1 MRNISFDN
9 PLWLLLLIPLAIGVL
24 LPFFI
29 AIRKDNKS
37 KSVIASLIIHIVILV
52 LIGLAVAGTVITTVM
67 TETHVYIVADVSYSA
82 NRNLDEVDEYIAQIR
97 DSLPKNSKV
106 GVICF
111 GKNYVL
117 QTELGGEIQ
126 SVKDAVAA
134 GLVDDSATDIATALS
149 YASTLFGE
157 GMLKRVVLLTDGKET
172 VGENTS
178 ALIAAVE
185 QLVAQDIA
193 IDAIYL
199 DSNLKD
205 GENEVQLTGVEYIRA
220 TYLGHATTADVLIQA
235 NMDERAVVSLYR
247 NGEKLLDRALE
258 LTRGYNIVNF
268 DLPTDA
274 EGRFDY
280 EVRVTVPSD
289 TSAYNNSYSFTQTVS
304 AELRALLLTS
314 SVQDIVAI
322 EKLYGGR
329 AAVDV
334 MLVHSDH
341 RVLKEAQNLFLN
353 HPTVTVSADP
363 RNVPCSVEELCLYD
377 EIILSNMDVRE
388 VNNVS
393 AFIESVETVV
403 SQYGKS
409 FVTIGDTKIQNKT
422 DSTLES
428 LENMLPVKFGNSAQD
443 PKLFTIVIDVSR
455 SMFTASRL
463 AVAKQAAIHLLN
475 LLSDEDDVAVVTFA
489 GDIKIIQATTK
500 AANREDIA
508 KKINAIQPSQG
519 TSIGGGLAAA
529 LNHIVNQQ
537 HSEKQVMLISDG
549 MNYTAEIVKIED
561 REMTPVQVAQY
572 MYANGI
578 YLSTMNPY
586 NNEAAG
592 INMLKNLA
600 NAGKGE
606 YYFIKNE
613 SALEELVFS
622 DIADDVT
629 ESIIESETPV
639 KIARPKDDVM
649 QGVSYLPSIMGYVH
663 SKAKISAY
671 TVLTVEYQKTS
682 GSVIDV
688 PLYAYWKYGN
698 GKVTSFTGAISGD
711 WASNWQS
718 EAGQRM
724 LANMLDVN
732 IPEEKVDY
740 PYTLNVQYDGIYS
753 TLEIIPAILNPY
765 ATVDVTI
772 THPDGKSVTERL
784 IFDASRYFYRFE
796 TPLLGR
802 YDISV
807 TYGAP
812 SGTFTSASEFHISY
826 SPEYDS
832 FANFDA
838 SALHAAIRHRGTV
851 SEGQIPDLSET
862 KARVDTYR
870 LTFTIPF
877 MIAAVA
883 LYVAD
888 IIIRKIKWSDIR
900 GLFKSSSAKTK

>member
-24 LPFFI
+24 VPFLI

-37 KSVIASLIIHIVILV
+37 KSVIASLIIHLVILV
-52 LIGLAVAGTVITTVM
+52 LIALAVAGTVITTVM
-67 TETHVYIVADVSYSA
+67 TETHVYVLADVSYSA
-82 NRNLDEVDEYIAQIR
+82 NRNLDEIDEYIAEIQA
-97 DSLPKNSKV
+97 SLPKNSKM

-117 QTELGGEIQ
+117 QTELGGEIR
-126 SVKDAVAA
+126 SVEQVL
-134 GLVDDSATDIATALS
+134 GMELVDDSATDIASALS
-149 YASTLFGE
+149 YVATLFGE
-157 GMLKRVVLLTDGKET
+157 GMLKRVILLTDGKET
-172 VGENTS
+172 VGEDTS
-178 ALIAAVE
+178 AMIAAVE

-205 GENEVQLTGVEYIRA
+205 GENEVQLTGVEYTHA
-220 TYLGHATTADVLIQA
+220 TYLGHSTTADALIQA
-235 NMDERAVVSLYR
+235 NMDERAIVSLYC
-247 NGEKLLDRALE
+247 NGEKLLDRAVE

-268 DLPTDA
+268 DLPTNE
-274 EGRFDY
+274 EGSFDY
-280 EVRVTVPSD
+280 ELRVSVPSD
-289 TSAYNNSYSFTQTVS
+289 TSPYNNSYSFTQTVS
-304 AELRALLLTS
+304 AEVRALLLTS
-314 SVQDIVAI
+314 SVQDIEAI
-322 EKLYGGR
+322 EKLYNGR
-329 AAVDV
+329 ATVDV
-334 MLVHSDH
+334 MLIHSDH
-341 RVLKEAQNLFLN
+341 RVLKQAQELYAL
-353 HPTVTVSADP
+353 HPTVTISADP
-363 RNVPCSVEELCLYD
+363 RNVPCSVEALCQYD

-409 FVTIGDTKIQNKT
+409 FVTIGDIKIQNKT
-422 DSTLES
+422 DNTLES

-489 GDIKIIQATTK
+489 GDIQIIQATTK

-529 LNHIVNQQ
+529 LNHIILQQ
-537 HSEKQVMLISDG
+537 HSQKQVMLISDG
-549 MNYTAEIVKIED
+549 MNYTAEIIKIEGK
-561 REMTPVQVAQY
+561 EMSPVQVAQY

-586 NNEAAG
+586 NNETVG
-592 INMLKNLA
+592 INMLKSLA
-600 NAGKGE
+600 DAGKGE
-606 YYFIKNE
+606 YYYIKNE

-629 ESIIESETPV
+629 ESIIEGMIPV
-639 KIARPKDDVM
+639 NIARPADHVM
-649 QGVSYLPSIMGYVH
+649 QGISYLPSIMGYVH

-671 TVLTVEYQKTS
+671 TVLTVEYQKAS
-682 GSVIDV
+682 GSVTDV

-711 WASNWQS
+711 WASNWQG
-718 EAGQRM
+718 EAGQK
-724 LANMLDVN
+724 LFANMLEVN

-740 PYTLNVQYDGIYS
+740 PYALNVQYDGIYS
-753 TLEIIPAILNPY
+753 MLEIIPAILNPY
-765 ATVDVTI
+765 ATVDVTVI
-772 THPDGKSVTERL
+772 SPDGKSVTERL

-802 YDISV
+802 YDIRV
-807 TYGAP
+807 TYSAP
-812 SGTFTSASEFHISY
+812 SGTFESEAEFHISY
-826 SPEYDS
+826 SPEYDC

-838 SALHAAIRHRGTV
+838 STLHAAIRHRGTV
-851 SEGQIPDLSET
+851 NEGMIPDLSKT

-877 MIAAVA
+877 MIAAIA
-883 LYVAD
+883 LYVLD

-900 GLFKSSSAKTK
+900 GLFKKSAAK

>member
-24 LPFFI
+24 VPFLI

-37 KSVIASLIIHIVILV
+37 KSVIASLVIHLLILV
-52 LIGLAVAGTVITTVM
+52 LIGLSVAGTVITTVM
-67 TETHVYIVADVSYSA
+67 TETHVFVLADVSYSTE
-82 NRNLDEVDEYIAQIR
+82 RNLDQIDEYITQIR
-97 DSLPKNSKV
+97 ESLPENSQV

-117 QTELGGEIQ
+117 QTELGGEIK
-126 SVKDAVAA
+126 SVKNTVTE
-134 GLVDDSATDIATALS
+134 GLVDDSATDIASALS

-157 GMLKRVVLLTDGKET
+157 GVLKRVVLLTDGKET
-172 VGENTS
+172 VGEDTS
-178 ALIAAVE
+178 AMIAAVE
-185 QLVAQDIA
+185 QLVAQDVA

-199 DSNLKD
+199 NSNLKE
-205 GENEVQLTGVEYIRA
+205 GECEVQLTGVEYTRA
-220 TYLGHATTADVLIQA
+220 TYLGHKTTADALIQA
-235 NMDERAVVSLYR
+235 NMDERAVVSLYC
-247 NGEKLLDRALE
+247 NGDKLLDRAVE

-268 DLPTDA
+268 DLPTDTA
-274 EGRFDY
+274 GRFDY
-280 EVRVTVPSD
+280 EVRVAAPSD
-289 TSAYNNSYSFTQTVS
+289 TSGYNNSYSFTQTVS
-304 AELRALLLTS
+304 AEIRVLLLTAKVEDVS
-314 SVQDIVAI
+314 ALA
-322 EKLYGGR
+322 KLYGDR
-329 AAVDV
+329 VAMDV
-334 MLVHSDH
+334 MLINSDH
-341 RVLKEAQNLFLN
+341 RVLKQAQETFRD
-353 HPTVTVSADP
+353 HPTVSIASDP
-363 RNVPCSVEELCLYD
+363 LRVPCSVEELCRYD
-377 EIILSNMDVRE
+377 EIILSDMDVRE

-409 FVTIGDTKIQNKT
+409 FVTLGDTKIQNKT

-443 PKLFTIVIDVSR
+443 PKLYTIVIDVSR

-500 AANREDIA
+500 AVNREDIA

-537 HSEKQVMLISDG
+537 HSQKQVMLISDG

-561 REMTPVQVAQY
+561 REMTPIQVAQY

-586 NNEAAG
+586 NSETAG
-592 INMLKNLA
+592 INMLKGLA
-600 NAGKGE
+600 EAGKGE

-613 SALEELVFS
+613 AALEELVFS

-629 ESIIESETPV
+629 ESIIEGETPV
-639 KIARPKDDVM
+639 SVARPKDDVM
-649 QGVSYLPSIMGYVH
+649 AGISYLPSIMGYVH

-671 TVLTVEYQKTS
+671 TVLTVEYQKA
-682 GSVIDV
+682 GGGVADV

-698 GKVTSFTGAISGD
+698 GKVTSFTGRISGD
-711 WASNWQS
+711 WASNWQG
-718 EAGQRM
+718 EAGQK
-724 LANMLDVN
+724 LFSNMLNVN
-732 IPEEKVDY
+732 IPEQKVDY
-740 PYTLNVQYDGIYS
+740 PYSLSVKYDGIYS
-753 TLEIIPAILNPY
+753 TLEIVPAILNPY

-807 TYGAP
+807 TYEAP
-812 SGTFTSASEFHISY
+812 SGVFESASEFHISY

-838 SALHAAIRHRGTV
+838 STLHAAIRHRGTV

-862 KARVDTYR
+862 RARVDTYR

-883 LYVAD
+883 LYVLD

-900 GLFKSSSAKTK
+900 GLFKKSAAKK

>member
-9 PLWLLLLIPLAIGVL
+9 PLWLLLLVPLAIGVL
-24 LPFFI
+24 VPFFI

-37 KSVIASLIIHIVILV
+37 KSVVTSLMIHIVILA

-67 TETHVYIVADVSYSA
+67 TETHVVIVADVSYSTE
-82 NRNLDEVDEYIAQIR
+82 RNLDEVDEYIAQIR
-97 DSLPKNSKV
+97 ESLPKNSKV

-117 QTELGGEIQ
+117 HTELGGEVK
-126 SVKDAVAA
+126 SVKEAVAS
-134 GLVDDSATDIATALS
+134 GLVDDSATDIASALS
-149 YASTLFGE
+149 YAATLFGE
-157 GMLKRVVLLTDGKET
+157 GALKRVVLLTDGKET
-172 VGENTS
+172 VGEDAS
-178 ALIAAVE
+178 AMISAVE

-205 GENEVQLTGVEYIRA
+205 GESEVQLTGVDYTQA
-220 TYLGHATTADVLIQA
+220 TYLGHTTTADVLVQA

-247 NGEKLLDRALE
+247 DGEKLFDRAVE
-258 LTRGYNIVNF
+258 LTRGYNVVNF
-268 DLPTDA
+268 TLPTDA

-280 EVRVTVPSD
+280 EVRVAAPADVSP
-289 TSAYNNSYSFTQTVS
+289 YNNSYSFTQTVS
-304 AELRALLLTS
+304 AEIRALLLTS
-314 SVQDIVAI
+314 SLQDVVAI
-322 EKLYGGR
+322 EKLYGDR
-329 AAVDV
+329 ATVDV
-334 MLVHSDH
+334 MLINPDH
-341 RVLKEAQNLFLN
+341 RVLKQAQEAFLN
-353 HPTVTVSADP
+353 HPTINIAAEP
-363 RNVPCSVEELCLYD
+363 KKVPCSVEELCRYD

-393 AFIESVETVV
+393 AFIGSLETVV

-422 DSTLES
+422 DDSLES

-463 AVAKQAAIHLLN
+463 SVAKQAAVHLLQ

-489 GDIKIIQATTK
+489 GDIQIIQATTK

-537 HSEKQVMLISDG
+537 HSQKQVMLISDG

-578 YLSTMNPY
+578 HLSTMNPY
-586 NNEAAG
+586 NYENAG
-592 INMLKNLA
+592 VTMLKNLA
-600 NAGKGE
+600 QAGKGE
-606 YYFIKNE
+606 YYEIKNE
-613 SALEELVFS
+613 AALADLVFS

-629 ESIIESETPV
+629 ESIIEGETPV
-639 KIARPKDDVM
+639 KIVRPKDDVM

-663 SKAKISAY
+663 SRAKISAY
-671 TVLTVEYQKTS
+671 TVLSVEYQKA
-682 GSVIDV
+682 GGGVADV

-698 GKVTSFTGAISGD
+698 GKVASFTGTVSGD
-711 WASNWQS
+711 WASNWQG

-732 IPEEKVDY
+732 IPEEKVDC
-740 PYTLNVQYDGIYS
+740 PYSLNVQYDGIYS
-753 TLEIIPAILNPY
+753 TFEIIPAILNPY

-772 THPDGKSVTERL
+772 THPDGKSETERL

-796 TPLLGR
+796 TPSLGR
-802 YDISV
+802 YDIRV
-807 TYGAP
+807 TYAAP
-812 SGTFTSASEFHISY
+812 SGTFEAASQFHVSY

-832 FANFDA
+832 FASFDA
-838 SALHAAIRHRGTV
+838 STLHAAIRHRGTV
-851 SEGQIPDLSET
+851 SEGQIPDLSKT
-862 KARVDTYR
+862 RAKVDTYR

-883 LYVAD
+883 LYVLD

-900 GLFKSSSAKTK
+900 GLFKKSAAKK